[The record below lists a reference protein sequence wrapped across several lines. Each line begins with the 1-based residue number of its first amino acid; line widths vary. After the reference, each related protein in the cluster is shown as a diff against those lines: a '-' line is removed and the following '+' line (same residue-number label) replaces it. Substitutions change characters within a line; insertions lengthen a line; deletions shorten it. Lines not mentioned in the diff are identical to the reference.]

1 MNRGLEVAIAMWA
14 MTGLSLAL
22 VALRLYTR
30 VRIVKFVGIEDHLF
44 LWTGIFLLVFTA
56 CIQVA
61 VHYGLGRSFWTLSLD
76 DSSSAILWTY
86 IANTFAITGNAM
98 AKLSMGF
105 FLLRVVQLRGQK
117 IALWLLII
125 VTSGTSIA
133 LVVMLWN
140 QTTPIKASWDPLRTP
155 GKWNIQI
162 QPMSVG
168 LGGWSSACDF
178 FFAIFPWMFI
188 WSLRMPRREKIML
201 ASGMSLG
208 VIAGACGVI
217 RTVVLSR
224 LKINDYTLNFATYFV
239 WAGAEIAVSM
249 VCLGVPTLRPLY
261 LRQRGM
267 TVGYSDRANTHATDP
282 ELPLFTMCEQKP
294 GEFKPPAK
302 KQVIQE
308 EQQEKPKPLEK
319 PQEMEPTQEKQYKS
333 SPEPTTFLRD
343 SSSSRTAVES
353 SPSPEP
359 CLPRPESVRIRDR
372 SDSVD
377 DILGLYDSDRSRSRG
392 RTAPVHNSISQPTEI
407 WVRSEFR
414 VDVERQDAAWPL
426 RS

>member
-1 MNRGLEVAIAMWA
+1 MMNRGLEVAIAMWA

-30 VRIVKFVGIEDHLF
+30 VRIVKFVGVEDHLF
-44 LWTGIFLLVFTA
+44 LWTGIFLLIFTA
-56 CIQVA
+56 SIQVS

-76 DSSSAILWTY
+76 DSSNAILWTY

-105 FLLRVVQLRGQK
+105 FLLRVVQLKGQK
-117 IALWLLII
+117 IALWLLIV
-125 VTSGTSIA
+125 VTAGTSFA

-140 QTTPIKASWDPLRTP
+140 QTTPVKASWDPLRTP

-224 LKINDYTLNFATYFV
+224 LQINDYTLNFATYFV

-267 TVGYSDRANTHATDP
+267 TNGYSERANTHATDP
-282 ELPLFTMCEQKP
+282 ELPLFTMCEKKP
-294 GEFKPPAK
+294 GDQKLPAE
-302 KQVIQE
+302 KQLVHEEPQYTAPIQE
-308 EQQEKPKPLEK
+308 KHTE
-319 PQEMEPTQEKQYKS
+319 S
-333 SPEPTTFLRD
+333 NPEPTSFLRD
-343 SSSSRTAVES
+343 SSSSRTAVGT
-353 SPSPEP
+353 PLSPEP
-359 CLPRPESVRIRDR
+359 YLTRPESAHTRGR

-392 RTAPVHNSISQPTEI
+392 RNRPVHDTGRPPTEI
-407 WVRSEFR
+407 WVKSEFR
-414 VDVERQDAAWPL
+414 VDEERQDGAWPL
-426 RS
+426 RD